1 MLGIAGTV
9 GANAL
14 LLAGLLTLHG
24 GSGVPGE
31 RDPGFSAIV
40 RAELDPPPPPEPDAV
55 EEGAAAETSRGE
67 TAEPSSPEPLAP
79 LASPTPAEPAPDA
92 GSGAASGLGAAAGS
106 GAGTGGEGAGSGA
119 GRGGAGRGAGTVT
132 PPVRI
137 AGALSNADYRR
148 VGPPQG
154 AGGTVSIA
162 FRVRPDGRVDACRV
176 ERSSGWAVL
185 DAATCRLVT
194 ERFRFRPA
202 MTAGGRPVE
211 STLQTS
217 FTWGTRRR

>member
-1 MLGIAGTV
+1 MLGLAGAL

-31 RDPGFSAIV
+31 RDPGLAAIV

-55 EEGAAAETSRGE
+55 EEGGAAETSRGE
-67 TAEPSSPEPLAP
+67 TAEPSPPEPLAP

-92 GSGAASGLGAAAGS
+92 GSGAASGRGAAAGS

-162 FRVRPDGRVDACRV
+162 FRVRPDGRVDSCRV

-202 MTAGGRPVE
+202 RDAAGRAMAW
-211 STLQTS
+211 SLKTD
-217 FTWGTRRR
+217 FTWAPR